1 MTEQPTN
8 PTRREF
14 AKAAA
19 AALAAPVLAPLA
31 ACAGGPEAQP
41 APTPAATTNAAAPTA
56 PTAPSAPPNGQNRQ
70 APDPMAEGL
79 TEALRA
85 RYGDR
90 LTEAQWKEVRE
101 GVEGNLRLAKQL
113 RDFPLPI
120 ATEPAFAFRA
130 YREGP

>member
-8 PTRREF
+8 PARREF

-19 AALAAPVLAPLA
+19 VALAAPVLAPLA
-31 ACAGGPEAQP
+31 ACASGSEPSSTP
-41 APTPAATTNAAAPTA
+41 APNPPATAGATPA
-56 PTAPSAPPNGQNRQ
+56 APSAPPQGQNPQ
-70 APDPMAEGL
+70 QPDPMAEEL
-79 TEALRA
+79 TGALRA

-90 LTEAQWKEVRE
+90 LTEEQWKEVRE
-101 GVEGNLRLAKQL
+101 GVEGNLRQAKQL
-113 RDFPLPI
+113 RDFPLPM

>member
-1 MTEQPTN
+1 MTDRPTN

-14 AKAAA
+14 AKVAA

-31 ACAGGPEAQP
+31 ACASGPEPSSTP
-41 APTPAATTNAAAPTA
+41 APNPPATAGATPA
-56 PTAPSAPPNGQNRQ
+56 APSAPPSPGQGQRQ
-70 APDPMAEGL
+70 SDPMAEDL

-90 LTEAQWKEVRE
+90 LTEEQWKEVRE

-113 RDFPLPI
+113 RDFPLPM